1 MLLGADLQGFTFYLI
16 LACNVNFIAEV
27 LFSKACGIF
36 SLTLWAWDT
45 KYWWFEG
52 FFMKKKGNLFLDF
65 GLYYT
70 SKDLQNTGNNFI
82 GMKNLFFKGF
92 ILISIKSKS

>member
-36 SLTLWAWDT
+36 SLNLWAWDT

-52 FFMKKKGNLFLDF
+52 FFMKKRKDF

-82 GMKNLFFKGF
+82 GMKNQFFKGF

>member
-1 MLLGADLQGFTFYLI
+1 
-16 LACNVNFIAEV
+16 
-27 LFSKACGIF
+27 
-36 SLTLWAWDT
+36 
-45 KYWWFEG
+45 
-52 FFMKKKGNLFLDF
+52 MKKKGNLFLDF